1 MHHKPLSLSLSSV
14 AAPRDRVALGIGVA
28 GALAL
33 IASDQAGIAR
43 LLVLSPVAE
52 ETIFRAGLQESLHRG
67 ALAPTIANAAT
78 ALAFAAAHVALR
90 PGLAAALTLL
100 PALACGALY
109 ARCRRVAPCIA
120 LHSMF
125 NAIWLLGAARLA

>member
-1 MHHKPLSLSLSSV
+1 MHRKPLSLSRV
-14 AAPRDRVALGIGVA
+14 AAPGELVALWIAAA

-33 IASDQAGIAR
+33 IASDQAAIAR

-52 ETIFRAGLQESLHRG
+52 ETIFRAGLQESLHRS
-67 ALAPTIANAAT
+67 ALAPTLANAAA

-120 LHSMF
+120 LHSLF
-125 NAIWLLGAARLA
+125 NAIWLLGAARIA